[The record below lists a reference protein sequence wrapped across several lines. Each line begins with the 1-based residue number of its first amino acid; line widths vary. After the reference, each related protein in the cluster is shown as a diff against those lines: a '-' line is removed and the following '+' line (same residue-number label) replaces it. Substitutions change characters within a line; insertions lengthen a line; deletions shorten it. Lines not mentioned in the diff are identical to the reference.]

1 MARILV
7 VEDEAII
14 IEVVR
19 DSLAGTEHEVSDA
32 LDGTRAIE
40 LVEAWAPELIV
51 LDLNL
56 GGDVNGLDVCQ
67 YVRSHE
73 HTRDI
78 LIVVLTGETGDAL
91 ELTLFDAG
99 ADDFVRKQR
108 FRAGLFRRRIEA
120 VLRRAAL
127 EPHEEKL
134 GLGPLVLDP
143 ARREA
148 MLGTTSLR
156 LTPTEFDIV
165 HTLVTNQ
172 ERIVS
177 RQELLDRGSG
187 IADPATSRAV
197 DMHIKQIR
205 KKLGPHAGMIGTVY
219 GQGYR
224 LEATILTAE

>member
-19 DSLAGTEHEVSDA
+19 DSLMGTEHEVNAA
-32 LDGTRAIE
+32 LDGTTALK
-40 LVEAWAPELIV
+40 LVDEWAPELIV

-56 GGDVNGLDVCQ
+56 GGDVSGLDVCR
-67 YVRSHE
+67 YVRSHD
-73 HTRDI
+73 HTRDV

-120 VLRRAAL
+120 VLRRAAT
-127 EPHEEKL
+127 EPREEKL
-134 GLGPLVLDP
+134 ELGPLVLDP

-148 MLGTTSLR
+148 TLGTTGLS

-172 ERIVS
+172 DRIVS
-177 RQELLDRGSG
+177 RRELLDRGSG
-187 IADPATSRAV
+187 VADPATSRAV

-205 KKLGPHAGMIGTVY
+205 KKLGPHSDMIGTVY
-219 GQGYR
+219 GKGYR
-224 LEATILTAE
+224 LEAGVLTAE

>member
-19 DSLAGTEHEVSDA
+19 DSLMGTEHEVNAA
-32 LDGTRAIE
+32 LNGTAAIQ
-40 LVEAWAPELIV
+40 LVEEWKPDLIV

-56 GGDVNGLDVCQ
+56 GGSVSGLDVCS

-78 LIVVLTGETGDAL
+78 LIVVLTGETSDAL

-120 VLRRAAL
+120 VLRRAAT
-127 EPHEEKL
+127 EPREEKL
-134 GLGPLVLDP
+134 ELGPLVLDP
-143 ARREA
+143 GRREA
-148 MLGTTSLR
+148 TLGGTGLC

-165 HTLVTNQ
+165 HTLVTNSD
-172 ERIVS
+172 RIVS
-177 RQELLDRGSG
+177 RRELLDRGSG
-187 IADPATSRAV
+187 VADPATSRAV

-205 KKLGPHAGMIGTVY
+205 KKLGPHSSMIGTVY
-219 GQGYR
+219 GKGYR
-224 LEATILTAE
+224 LEAGIMSAN

>member
-19 DSLAGTEHEVSDA
+19 DSLMGTEHEVNAA
-32 LDGTRAIE
+32 LDGTTALRLIE
-40 LVEAWAPELIV
+40 EWSPDLIV

-56 GGDVNGLDVCQ
+56 GGSVGGLDVCRF
-67 YVRSHE
+67 VRSHE

-120 VLRRAAL
+120 VLRRAAT
-127 EPHEEKL
+127 EPREEKL
-134 GLGPLVLDP
+134 ELGPLVLDRHLDHV
-143 ARREA
+143 RRR
-148 MLGTTSLR
+148 TR
-156 LTPTEFDIV
+156 
-165 HTLVTNQ
+165 
-172 ERIVS
+172 
-177 RQELLDRGSG
+177 
-187 IADPATSRAV
+187 DP
-197 DMHIKQIR
+197 
-205 KKLGPHAGMIGTVY
+205 
-219 GQGYR
+219 
-224 LEATILTAE
+224 

>member
-19 DSLAGTEHEVSDA
+19 DSLTGTEHEVNAS

-40 LVEAWAPELIV
+40 LVEEWNPDLIV

-56 GGDVNGLDVCQ
+56 GGAVSGLDVCK

-108 FRAGLFRRRIEA
+108 FRAGLFRRRVEA
-120 VLRRAAL
+120 VLRRAAT
-127 EPHEEKL
+127 EPREEKL
-134 GLGPLVLDP
+134 ELGPLVLDP
-143 ARREA
+143 GRREA
-148 MLGTTSLR
+148 TLGGTCLR

-165 HTLVTNQ
+165 HTLVTNGD
-172 ERIVS
+172 RIVS
-177 RQELLDRGSG
+177 RRELLDRGSG
-187 IADPATSRAV
+187 VADPATSRAV

-205 KKLGPHAGMIGTVY
+205 KKLGSHSNMIGTVY
-219 GQGYR
+219 GKGYR
-224 LEATILTAE
+224 LEAGILSAN

>member
-14 IEVVR
+14 VEVVR
-19 DSLAGTEHEVSDA
+19 DSLAGTGHEVRAA
-32 LDGTRAIE
+32 LDGTKALEVIDG
-40 LVEAWAPELIV
+40 WAPELLV

-56 GGDVNGLDVCQ
+56 GGDVSGLDVCRH
-67 YVRSHE
+67 VRTHE
-73 HTRDI
+73 HTHGI
-78 LIVVLTGETGDAL
+78 LIVVLTGETGDEL

-120 VLRRAAL
+120 VLRRATS
-127 EPHEEKL
+127 EPREEKL
-134 GLGPLVLDP
+134 ELGPLRLDP
-143 ARREA
+143 ARRHA
-148 MLGTTSLR
+148 TLGGTGLR

-165 HTLVTNQ
+165 HKLVVNH

-187 IADPATSRAV
+187 LQDPATSRAV
-197 DMHIKQIR
+197 DMHVKQIR
-205 KKLGPHAGMIGTVY
+205 KKLGSHAGMIGTVY
-219 GQGYR
+219 GKGYR
-224 LEATILTAE
+224 LEVTLLAPK

>member
-19 DSLAGTEHEVSDA
+19 DSLVGTEHEVNAA
-32 LDGTRAIE
+32 LDGTTAVK
-40 LVEAWAPELIV
+40 LVDEWSPDLIV

-56 GGDVNGLDVCQ
+56 GGEVSGLDVCN
-67 YVRSHE
+67 YVRTHE

-78 LIVVLTGETGDAL
+78 LIVVLTGETGDLL

-120 VLRRAAL
+120 VLRRATK
-127 EPHEEKL
+127 EPRDEKL
-134 GLGPLVLDP
+134 EMGPLVLDP
-143 ARREA
+143 GRREA
-148 MLGTTSLR
+148 TLGGDGLS

-165 HTLVTNQ
+165 HTLVVNSD
-172 ERIVS
+172 RIVS
-177 RQELLDRGSG
+177 RRELLDRGSG
-187 IADPATSRAV
+187 VADPATSRAV

-205 KKLGPHAGMIGTVY
+205 KKLGNHSGMIGTVY
-219 GQGYR
+219 GKGYR
-224 LEATILTAE
+224 LEVGMLTAK